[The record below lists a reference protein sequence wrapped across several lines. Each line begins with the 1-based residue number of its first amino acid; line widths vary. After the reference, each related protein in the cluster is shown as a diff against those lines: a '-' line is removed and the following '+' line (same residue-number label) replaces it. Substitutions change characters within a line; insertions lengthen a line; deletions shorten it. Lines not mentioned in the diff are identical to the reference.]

1 MIFVDYLK
9 VNNNILKY
17 FAAKTL
23 FIFNEYTLY
32 SVLIYY
38 NFSQLIFCLISLIHS
53 IVLKVFINFNIY
65 WHIINY

>member
-9 VNNNILKY
+9 INNNILKY

-23 FIFNEYTLY
+23 FIFNEY

-53 IVLKVFINFNIY
+53 IILKVFINFNIY